1 MNIKSLITTFA
12 IAASLTVASAKPVVE
27 FNASASVSVGT
38 PCHEPAPAPAPVVR
52 DHRDRFDGNYTVGYW
67 HARRP
72 MPTPEPIVT
81 NSKVLLKDGFALKT
95 DYVGPMGSVDGRR
108 GWGLVALTQPT
119 RIEKSQTNRE
129 DFLVGGQLIHTIQLR
144 GVTGSTMITRVSI
157 EFMDE
162 QNAQAYNPN
171 VAIGANGTINIEIKN
186 PQRRIKRIFVYGA
199 SSPNGTFQILAA

>member
-12 IAASLTVASAKPVVE
+12 IVASSTAASARPVVD
-27 FNASASVSVGT
+27 FNASASVSVGSA
-38 PCHEPAPAPAPVVR
+38 PCHEPEPAPAPVVR
-52 DHRDRFDGNYTVGYW
+52 DHRYDGNGYVSYW
-67 HARRP
+67 RARRP
-72 MPTPEPIVT
+72 MPEPMVT

-95 DYVGPMGSVDGRR
+95 DYVGPMGSVEGRR

-171 VAIGANGTINIEIKN
+171 VAIGANGTINIEIRN
-186 PQRRIKRIFVYGA
+186 PQRRIKRIFVYGT